1 MATLVAELEISWRFL
16 EIKQNCDVYH
26 FFERQSGLSLLG
38 LQCTKKDDRR
48 RKAGMRVVDEI
59 TKGTL
64 LAALWL
70 TVSGIIAGFVASAL
84 L

>member
-1 MATLVAELEISWRFL
+1 
-16 EIKQNCDVYH
+16 
-26 FFERQSGLSLLG
+26 
-38 LQCTKKDDRR
+38 
-48 RKAGMRVVDEI
+48 MRVVDEI

>member
-1 MATLVAELEISWRFL
+1 
-16 EIKQNCDVYH
+16 
-26 FFERQSGLSLLG
+26 
-38 LQCTKKDDRR
+38 
-48 RKAGMRVVDEI
+48 MRVVDEI

-70 TVSGIIAGFVASAL
+70 TVSGIIAGFAASAL